1 MKMKNEIM
9 DMLKSIQQS
18 NLSLKEEFHLL
29 KEDVHSLKA
38 DVSSLKQ
45 DNQSLKE
52 DVRSL
57 KVGQNNIINRLDA
70 IEDGMTV
77 LGKKT
82 DGIAEQ
88 TADLLEFRTDM
99 IDKVDGIRDD
109 LSMVEFVT
117 ANNFRDIAKLKA
129 IK

>member
-1 MKMKNEIM
+1 MENEIL
-9 DMLKSIQQS
+9 DVLKSIQQS
-18 NLSLKEEFHLL
+18 NL
-29 KEDVHSLKA
+29 
-38 DVSSLKQ
+38 
-45 DNQSLKE
+45 SLKE

>member
-1 MKMKNEIM
+1 MENEIL
-9 DMLKSIQQS
+9 DMLKLIQQS
-18 NLSLKEEFHLL
+18 NLSLEEEFHLL
-29 KEDVHSLKA
+29 KEDVHSLKD

-45 DNQSLKE
+45 DNLSLKD
-52 DVRSL
+52 DVSSL

>member
-1 MKMKNEIM
+1 MENEIL
-9 DMLKSIQQS
+9 DMLKLIQQS

-29 KEDVHSLKA
+29 KEDVQSLKD
-38 DVSSLKQ
+38 DVSSLKR
-45 DNQSLKE
+45 DNLSLKN
-52 DVRSL
+52 DISSL

-117 ANNFRDIAKLKA
+117 ANNFRDIAKLKT